1 MNKHYNV
8 IKEEFDI
15 KKYISYNKLNNYIKK
30 EITIEELNFHEKN
43 ILKNKKSYFL
53 LPYSTKNIYD
63 LISYYIIEFDK
74 KDILDIIDI
83 RIIEDLHFVGKNK
96 YVKTGFK
103 FINAIT
109 MKDEKEKNKKINN
122 EIDIIINNYLKKYEG
137 ADDIG
142 NFSHPDNIIDLVKE
156 QEKYFFEKFN

>member
-74 KDILDIIDI
+74 NEILDIIDI
-83 RIIEDLHFVGKNK
+83 RIIEDLEFIEKNK
-96 YVKTGFK
+96 YVKKGFK
-103 FINAIT
+103 FLSAIT
-109 MKDEKEKNKKINN
+109 MKDEKEKNKKINSA
-122 EIDIIINNYLKKYEG
+122 IDDIINNYLKKYDGIE
-137 ADDIG
+137 DIG
-142 NFSHPDNIIDLVKE
+142 NFDHPDNIIDLIKE
-156 QEKYFFEKFN
+156 QEKYLFNKFN